1 MNNQPNPNLNLP
13 TFSDVTSNPRVAPPP
28 GLPGAPA
35 GLQHTQAPPR
45 ASDTFDGPWQTQ
57 VSVAPGMPQPIVDIG
72 GTRR

>member
-28 GLPGAPA
+28 GLTGAPV
-35 GLQHTQAPPR
+35 GLSQTMTPVPGGMSQ
-45 ASDTFDGPWQTQ
+45 TWQTQ
-57 VSVAPGMPQPIVDIG
+57 VDVAPGMPQPIVDIS